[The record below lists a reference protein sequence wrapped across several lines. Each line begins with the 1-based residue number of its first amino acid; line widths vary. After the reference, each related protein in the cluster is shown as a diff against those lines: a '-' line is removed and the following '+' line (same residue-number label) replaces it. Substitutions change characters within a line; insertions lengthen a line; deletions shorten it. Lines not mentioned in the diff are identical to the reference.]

1 MGLVSQARPQQRQ
14 SLSVSGAD
22 TAVDPLAR
30 RGELCTLN
38 PQLIN
43 KPWPKIVVSST
54 RAYTPAIR
62 QRYVTCPPKFYEFMS
77 LDIVPVFKKLLISV
91 HLAASCGEKNLGVS
105 WERRYVFTCLT
116 SVIFH

>member
-1 MGLVSQARPQQRQ
+1 M
-14 SLSVSGAD
+14 
-22 TAVDPLAR
+22 DPLAR

-54 RAYTPAIR
+54 RAIR

-91 HLAASCGEKNLGVS
+91 HLAASCGEKI
-105 WERRYVFTCLT
+105 WECPGNEAMF
-116 SVIFH
+116 SHA